1 MERQG
6 VGEILLETMLVMYR
20 LGLPGLPD
28 VDCGRFSL
36 SGGPE
41 GIGLRVAPELEK
53 MAQRAKELCD
63 HVWPLLVQE
72 RPLGDPLWM
81 AYDRMLPTAVYN
93 RSFLSTVLGVVGP
106 TDFEFELVD
115 LPDWLFWLYFIIR
128 PFNWVRRK
136 LFGGKK

>member
-1 MERQG
+1 
-6 VGEILLETMLVMYR
+6 
-20 LGLPGLPD
+20 
-28 VDCGRFSL
+28 
-36 SGGPE
+36 
-41 GIGLRVAPELEK
+41 

-63 HVWPLLVQE
+63 HVWPLLGQE
-72 RPLGDPLWM
+72 RPLGDALWM
-81 AYDRMLPTAVYN
+81 AYDRLLPTAVYN
-93 RSFLSTVLGVVGP
+93 RSFLSTVLGVLGP